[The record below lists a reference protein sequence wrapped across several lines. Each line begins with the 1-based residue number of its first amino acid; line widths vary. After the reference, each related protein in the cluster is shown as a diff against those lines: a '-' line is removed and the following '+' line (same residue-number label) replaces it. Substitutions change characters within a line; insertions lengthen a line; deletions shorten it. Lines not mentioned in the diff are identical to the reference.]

1 MNILMSLVGVAVLLA
16 IGYALSNNRKAI
28 SVRTVGG
35 ALAIQAAFGGFVLYV
50 PVGKDILK
58 SVSDA
63 VSSVIGY
70 AQSGINFLF
79 GDLAQFKLG
88 FIFAVNVLPVIVF
101 FSSLIAV
108 LYYLGVMQWIIRI
121 IGGALQ
127 AALGTSRTESMSA
140 TANIFVGQTE
150 APLVVRPFI
159 PTMTQSELF
168 AIMVGGLASIAGSV
182 LAGYAQMGVPIEY
195 LVAASFMAAPGG
207 LLMAKLMH
215 PQTEHTINEMKELPE
230 DTDKPANVLDAAAA
244 GASSGMHLALNVGA
258 MLLAFVGLI
267 AMINGIL
274 GGVGGWFGMPALSLE
289 MILGYVF
296 MPLAFLIGVPW
307 NEAMVA
313 GSFIGQKIVVNE
325 FVAYL
330 NFAPYIN
337 DAAQACT
344 SVAADVV
351 KGSLPLCVEGTGAA
365 MSARTQAIISFALCG
380 FANLS
385 SIAILLGGLG
395 AMAPNRRHDLAKL
408 GIRAVI
414 AGSLANLMSATI
426 AGLFLAL

>member
-1 MNILMSLVGVAVLLA
+1 MDILMSLVGVVTILA

-28 SVRTVGG
+28 NVRTVGG
-35 ALAIQAAFGGFVLYV
+35 ALAIQAFFAGFVLYV

-58 SVSDA
+58 GVSDA

-70 AQSGINFLF
+70 AQNGINFLF
-79 GDLAQFKLG
+79 GDLAQFKVG

-108 LYYLGVMQWIIRI
+108 LYYLGIMQWIIRI
-121 IGGALQ
+121 IGGGLQ
-127 AALGTSRTESMSA
+127 KALGTSRTESMSA

-159 PTMTQSELF
+159 ATMTNSELF

-207 LLMAKLMH
+207 LMMAKLMH
-215 PQTEHTINEMKELPE
+215 PETEEAKNEMSDLPE
-230 DTDKPANVLDAAAA
+230 DPDKPANVLDAAAA

-258 MLLAFVGLI
+258 MLIAFVGLI
-267 AMINGIL
+267 AMINGII
-274 GGVGGWFGMPALSLE
+274 GGVTGWFGLE
-289 MILGYVF
+289 GITLELILGYIF

-307 NEAMVA
+307 NEALVA

-330 NFAPYIN
+330 NFAPYLL
-337 DAAQACT
+337 DASAEGYQV
-344 SVAADVV
+344 VA
-351 KGSLPLCVEGTGAA
+351 ETG
-365 MSARTQAIISFALCG
+365 MMMTDRTKAIISFALCG

-395 AMAPNRRHDLAKL
+395 AMAPSRRHDLAKL

-414 AGSLANLMSATI
+414 AGSLANLMSATL
-426 AGLFLAL
+426 AGLFLAI

>member
-1 MNILMSLVGVAVLLA
+1 MDILMSLVGVVTILA

-28 SVRTVGG
+28 NIRTVGG
-35 ALAIQAAFGGFVLYV
+35 ALAIQAFFAGFVLYV

-58 SVSDA
+58 GVSDA

-79 GDLAQFKLG
+79 GDLAQFKVG

-108 LYYLGVMQWIIRI
+108 LYYLGIMQWIIRI
-121 IGGALQ
+121 IGGGLQ
-127 AALGTSRTESMSA
+127 KALGTSRTESMSA

-159 PTMTQSELF
+159 ATMTNSELF

-207 LLMAKLMH
+207 LMMAKLMH
-215 PQTEHTINEMKELPE
+215 PETEEAKNEMSELPE
-230 DTDKPANVLDAAAA
+230 DPDKPANVLDAAAA

-258 MLLAFVGLI
+258 MLIAFVGLI
-267 AMINGIL
+267 AMINGII
-274 GGVGGWFGMPALSLE
+274 GGVTGWFGLE
-289 MILGYVF
+289 GITLELILGYIF

-307 NEAMVA
+307 NEALVA

-330 NFAPYIN
+330 NFAPYLL
-337 DAAQACT
+337 DASAEGYQV
-344 SVAADVV
+344 VA
-351 KGSLPLCVEGTGAA
+351 ETG
-365 MSARTQAIISFALCG
+365 MMMTDRTKAIISFALCG

-395 AMAPNRRHDLAKL
+395 AMAPSRRHDLARL

-414 AGSLANLMSATI
+414 AGSLANLMSATL
-426 AGLFLAL
+426 AGLFLAI

>member
-1 MNILMSLVGVAVLLA
+1 MSLVGVVTILA

-28 SVRTVGG
+28 NVRTVGG
-35 ALAIQAAFGGFVLYV
+35 ALAIQAFFAGFVLYV
-50 PVGKDILK
+50 PVGKDILQGM
-58 SVSDA
+58 SDA
-63 VSSVIGY
+63 VSSVISY
-70 AQSGINFLF
+70 AQSGINFVF
-79 GDLAQFKLG
+79 GDLAQFKVG

-108 LYYLGVMQWIIRI
+108 LYYLGIMQWIIRL
-121 IGGALQ
+121 IGGGLQ
-127 AALGTSRTESMSA
+127 KALGTSRTESMSA

-159 PTMTQSELF
+159 ATMTNSELF

-207 LLMAKLMH
+207 LMMAKLMH
-215 PQTEHTINEMKELPE
+215 PETEEAKNDMSDLPE
-230 DTDKPANVLDAAAA
+230 DPDKPANVLDAAAG

-258 MLLAFVGLI
+258 MLIAFVGLI
-267 AMINGIL
+267 AMVNGII
-274 GGVGGWFGMPALSLE
+274 GGVTGWFGLE
-289 MILGYVF
+289 GITLELILGYIF

-307 NEAMVA
+307 NEALVA

-330 NFAPYIN
+330 NFAPYLL
-337 DAAQACT
+337 DASAEGFKV
-344 SVAADVV
+344 VA
-351 KGSLPLCVEGTGAA
+351 ETGMM
-365 MSARTQAIISFALCG
+365 MSDRTKAIISFALCG

-395 AMAPNRRHDLAKL
+395 SMAPSRRHDLAKL

-414 AGSLANLMSATI
+414 AGSLANLMSATL
-426 AGLFLAL
+426 AGLFLAI

>member
-1 MNILMSLVGVAVLLA
+1 MDILMSLVGVVTLLA
-16 IGYALSNNRKAI
+16 IAFALSNNRKAI
-28 SVRTVGG
+28 NKRTVFG

-58 SVSDA
+58 GISDG

-70 AQSGINFLF
+70 AQNGIGFLF
-79 GDLAQFKLG
+79 GDLANFKVG
-88 FIFAVNVLPVIVF
+88 FIFAINVLPVIVF

-108 LYYLGVMQWIIRI
+108 LYYIGVMQWIIRI

-127 AALGTSRTESMSA
+127 KALGTSRTESMSA

-159 PTMTQSELF
+159 ATMTNSELF

-182 LAGYAQMGVPIEY
+182 MAGYAQMGVPIEY

-215 PQTEHTINEMKELPE
+215 PETEEAKNDMDDLPE
-230 DTDKPANVLDAAAA
+230 DPDKPANVIDAAAA

-267 AMINGIL
+267 AMMNGII
-274 GGVGGWFGMPALSLE
+274 GGVGGWFGMEGLTLE
-289 MILGYVF
+289 LILGYIF

-307 NEAMVA
+307 SEALVA

-330 NFAPYIN
+330 NFAPYMKDIA
-337 DAAQACT
+337 DGGMV
-344 SVAADVV
+344 VA
-351 KGSLPLCVEGTGAA
+351 ETGLA
-365 MSARTQAIISFALCG
+365 MTDRTKAIISFALCG

-395 AMAPNRRHDLAKL
+395 AMAPTRRHDLAKL
-408 GIRAVI
+408 GMRAVA
-414 AGSLANLMSATI
+414 AGSLANLMSATL

>member
-1 MNILMSLVGVAVLLA
+1 MDILMSLVGVAVLLGIA
-16 IGYALSNNRKAI
+16 FLLSNNKKAI
-28 SVRTVGG
+28 NFRTVGG
-35 ALAIQAAFGGFVLYV
+35 ALAIQALFGGFVLYV
-50 PVGKDILK
+50 PFGKDVLK
-58 SVSDA
+58 TVSDG
-63 VSSVIGY
+63 VSSVIGFS
-70 AQSGINFLF
+70 QSGISFLF
-79 GDLAQFKLG
+79 GDLANFKVG
-88 FIFAVNVLPVIVF
+88 FIFAINVLPVIVF

-108 LYYLGVMQWIIRI
+108 LYYLGIMQWVIRI
-121 IGGALQ
+121 IGGGLQ
-127 AALGTSRTESMSA
+127 KALGTSRTESMSA

-150 APLVVRPFI
+150 APLIVRPFI
-159 PTMTQSELF
+159 ATMSQSELF

-215 PQTEHTINEMKELPE
+215 PETEDVKDDTSDLPE
-230 DTDKPANVLDAAAA
+230 DPDKPANVLDAAAA

-267 AMINGIL
+267 AMINGII
-274 GGVGGWFGMPALSLE
+274 GGIGGFVGVEGLSLE
-289 MILGYVF
+289 LILGYLF

-307 NEAMVA
+307 NEALVA

-330 NFAPYIN
+330 NFAPYML
-337 DAAQACT
+337 DPAAEGFKA
-344 SVAADVV
+344 VA
-351 KGSLPLCVEGTGAA
+351 ETGVA
-365 MSARTQAIISFALCG
+365 MTGRTKAIISFALCG

-395 AMAPNRRHDLAKL
+395 AMAPSRRHDLAKL
-408 GIRAVI
+408 GLRAVV
-414 AGSLANLMSATI
+414 AGSLANLMSATL

>member
-1 MNILMSLVGVAVLLA
+1 MEIVMSLVGVVTLLA
-16 IGYALSNNRKAI
+16 IGFLLSTNRKAI

-58 SVSDA
+58 GASDA

-70 AQSGINFLF
+70 AQSGISFVF
-79 GDLAQFKLG
+79 GDLANFKVG
-88 FIFAVNVLPVIVF
+88 FIFAINVLPIIIF

-108 LYYLGVMQWIIRI
+108 LYYLGIMQWVIRI
-121 IGGALQ
+121 IGGGLQ
-127 AALGTSRTESMSA
+127 KALGTSRTESMSA

-215 PQTEHTINEMKELPE
+215 PETEVAKNDMSDLPE
-230 DTDKPANVLDAAAA
+230 DPDKPANVLDAAAA
-244 GASSGMHLALNVGA
+244 GASSGLHLALNVGA
-258 MLLAFVGLI
+258 MLIAFVGLI
-267 AMINGIL
+267 AMINGII
-274 GGVGGWFGMPALSLE
+274 GGVSGWFGLE
-289 MILGYVF
+289 GITLELILGYIF

-307 NEAMVA
+307 NEALLA

-330 NFAPYIN
+330 NFAPYLL
-337 DAAQACT
+337 DASAEGFKV
-344 SVAADVV
+344 VA
-351 KGSLPLCVEGTGAA
+351 ETGMM
-365 MSARTQAIISFALCG
+365 MSDRTKAIISFALCG

-395 AMAPNRRHDLAKL
+395 AMAPSRRHDLANL

-414 AGSLANLMSATI
+414 AGSLANLMSATL
-426 AGLFLAL
+426 AGLFLAI

>member
-1 MNILMSLVGVAVLLA
+1 MSLVGVVVLLA
-16 IGYALSNNRKAI
+16 IGFLLSNNKKAI
-28 SVRTVGG
+28 NLRTVGG

-58 SVSDA
+58 GVSDA

-70 AQSGINFLF
+70 AQNGIGFLF
-79 GDLAQFKLG
+79 GDLANFKLG

-121 IGGALQ
+121 IGGGLQ
-127 AALGTSRTESMSA
+127 KALGTSRTESMSA

-215 PQTEHTINEMKELPE
+215 PETEVAKNDMDELPE
-230 DTDKPANVLDAAAA
+230 DPDKPANVLDAAAA

-267 AMINGIL
+267 AMINGII
-274 GGVGGWFGMPALSLE
+274 GGVGGWFGVEGLTLE
-289 MILGYVF
+289 LILGYVF

-307 NEAMVA
+307 NEALVA
-313 GSFIGQKIVVNE
+313 GSFIGQKIIVNE

-330 NFAPYIN
+330 NFAPYLKDIA
-337 DAAQACT
+337 DGGMV
-344 SVAADVV
+344 VA
-351 KGSLPLCVEGTGAA
+351 ETGLA
-365 MSARTQAIISFALCG
+365 MTDRTKAIVSFALCG

-395 AMAPNRRHDLAKL
+395 AMAPNRRHDLAKM

-426 AGLFLAL
+426 AGLFLAI

>member
-1 MNILMSLVGVAVLLA
+1 MDILMSLVGVVTILA

-28 SVRTVGG
+28 NVRTVGG
-35 ALAIQAAFGGFVLYV
+35 ALAIQAFFAGFVLYV

-58 SVSDA
+58 GVSDA

-79 GDLAQFKLG
+79 GDLAQFKVG

-108 LYYLGVMQWIIRI
+108 LYYLGIMQWIIRI
-121 IGGALQ
+121 IGGGLQ
-127 AALGTSRTESMSA
+127 KALGTSRTESMSA

-159 PTMTQSELF
+159 ATMTNSELF

-207 LLMAKLMH
+207 LMMAKLMH
-215 PQTEHTINEMKELPE
+215 PETEEAKNEMSELPE
-230 DTDKPANVLDAAAA
+230 DPDKPANVLDAAAA

-258 MLLAFVGLI
+258 MLIAFVGLI
-267 AMINGIL
+267 AMINGII
-274 GGVGGWFGMPALSLE
+274 GGVTGWFGLE
-289 MILGYVF
+289 GITLELILGYIF

-307 NEAMVA
+307 NEALVA

-330 NFAPYIN
+330 NFAPYLL
-337 DAAQACT
+337 DASAEGYQV
-344 SVAADVV
+344 VA
-351 KGSLPLCVEGTGAA
+351 ETG
-365 MSARTQAIISFALCG
+365 MMMTDRTKAIISFALCG

-395 AMAPNRRHDLAKL
+395 AMAPNRRHDLARL

-414 AGSLANLMSATI
+414 AGSLANLMSATL
-426 AGLFLAL
+426 AGLFLAI

>member
-1 MNILMSLVGVAVLLA
+1 MDILMSLVGVVVLLG
-16 IGYALSNNRKAI
+16 IGFLLSKDRKAI
-28 SVRTVGG
+28 NMRTVFG
-35 ALAIQAAFGGFVLYV
+35 ALAIQAFFAGFVLYV
-50 PVGKDILK
+50 PIGKDILK
-58 SVSDA
+58 GVSDG
-63 VSSVIGY
+63 VSSVISY
-70 AQSGINFLF
+70 AQNGINFLF
-79 GDLAQFKLG
+79 GDLAQFKVG
-88 FIFAVNVLPVIVF
+88 FIFAINVLPVIVF

-108 LYYLGVMQWIIRI
+108 LYYLGIMQWIIRI
-121 IGGALQ
+121 IGGGLQ
-127 AALGTSRTESMSA
+127 KALGTSRTESMSA

-159 PTMTQSELF
+159 ATMTQSELF

-215 PQTEHTINEMKELPE
+215 PETDKTVNEMEELPE
-230 DTDKPANVLDAAAA
+230 DPDKPANVLDAAAA

-258 MLLAFVGLI
+258 MLIAFVGLI
-267 AMINGIL
+267 AMINGII
-274 GGVGGWFGMPALSLE
+274 GGVTGIFGLE
-289 MILGYVF
+289 GITLELILGYIF

-307 NEAMVA
+307 NEALVA

-330 NFAPYIN
+330 NFAPYLK
-337 DAAQACT
+337 D
-344 SVAADVV
+344 VADGGV
-351 KGSLPLCVEGTGAA
+351 LVEATNAV
-365 MSARTQAIISFALCG
+365 MSDRTKAIISFALCG

-395 AMAPNRRHDLAKL
+395 AMAPTRRHDLAKL
-408 GIRAVI
+408 GLRAVV
-414 AGSLANLMSATI
+414 AGSLANLMSATL

>member
-1 MNILMSLVGVAVLLA
+1 MDILMSLVGVVTLLA
-16 IGYALSNNRKAI
+16 IAFALSNNKKAI
-28 SVRTVGG
+28 NKRTVFG

-50 PVGKDILK
+50 PIGKDILQTA
-58 SVSDA
+58 SDA

-70 AQSGINFLF
+70 AQSGIGFLF
-79 GDLAQFKLG
+79 GDLANFKVG
-88 FIFAVNVLPVIVF
+88 FIFAINVLPIIVF

-108 LYYLGVMQWIIRI
+108 LYYLGIMQWIIRI

-127 AALGTSRTESMSA
+127 KALGTSRTESMSA

-150 APLVVRPFI
+150 APLVIRPFI
-159 PTMTQSELF
+159 PTMTNSELF
-168 AIMVGGLASIAGSV
+168 AVMVGGLASIAGSV
-182 LAGYAQMGVPIEY
+182 MAGYAQMGVPIEY

-215 PQTEHTINEMKELPE
+215 PETEEAKNDMSDLPE
-230 DTDKPANVLDAAAA
+230 DPDKPANVLDAAAA

-267 AMINGIL
+267 AMVNGIIGGL
-274 GGVGGWFGMPALSLE
+274 GGFIGMEGLTLE
-289 MILGYVF
+289 LILGYIF

-307 NEAMVA
+307 NEALVA

-330 NFAPYIN
+330 NFAPYLK
-337 DAAQACT
+337 D
-344 SVAADVV
+344 VADGGMLVA
-351 KGSLPLCVEGTGAA
+351 ETGVA
-365 MSARTQAIISFALCG
+365 MSDRTKAIISFALCG

-395 AMAPNRRHDLAKL
+395 SMAPTRRHDLAKL

-414 AGSLANLMSATI
+414 AGSLANLMSATL

>member
-1 MNILMSLVGVAVLLA
+1 MSILMSLVGVAVLLG
-16 IGYALSNNRKAI
+16 IGFLLSNNKKAI
-28 SVRTVGG
+28 SVRAVGG

-50 PVGKDILK
+50 PWGKDILK
-58 SVSDA
+58 TVSDG
-63 VSSVIGY
+63 VSAVIGY
-70 AQSGINFLF
+70 GQNGINFLF
-79 GDLAQFKLG
+79 GDLAQFKVG
-88 FIFAVNVLPVIVF
+88 FIFAINVLPVIIF

-108 LYYLGVMQWIIRI
+108 LYYLGIMQWVIRI
-121 IGGALQ
+121 IGGGLQ
-127 AALGTSRTESMSA
+127 KALGTSRTESMSA

-182 LAGYAQMGVPIEY
+182 LAGYASMGVKIEY

-215 PQTEHTINEMKELPE
+215 PETENTKNEMDELPE
-230 DTDKPANVLDAAAA
+230 DPDKPANVLDAAAA

-258 MLLAFVGLI
+258 MLIAFVGLI
-267 AMINGIL
+267 AMINGII
-274 GGVGGWFGMPALSLE
+274 GGVGGWFGVEGLTLE
-289 MILGYVF
+289 LILGYIF

-307 NEAMVA
+307 NEALVA

-330 NFAPYIN
+330 NFAPYLKDIA
-337 DAAQACT
+337 DGGIV
-344 SVAADVV
+344 VA
-351 KGSLPLCVEGTGAA
+351 ETGAA
-365 MSARTQAIISFALCG
+365 MSDRTKAIVSFALCG

-414 AGSLANLMSATI
+414 AGSLANLMSATL
-426 AGLFLAL
+426 AGLFLAI